1 MDQSFQYATALYFD
15 QTPILQMPDGSCVA
29 LTMTWEQAMDTWWVA
44 KHGKP
49 RINDLNAK

>member
-1 MDQSFQYATALYFD
+1 MDQSFQFATALYFD
-15 QTPILQMPDGSCVA
+15 QTPILQMPNGSRVA